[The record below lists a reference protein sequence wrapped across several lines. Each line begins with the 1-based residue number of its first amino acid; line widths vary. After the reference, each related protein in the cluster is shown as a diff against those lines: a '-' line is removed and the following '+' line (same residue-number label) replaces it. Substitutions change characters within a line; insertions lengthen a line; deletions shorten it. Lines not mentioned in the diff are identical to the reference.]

1 MLEEVEHL
9 KYLFQWQSSYQN
21 VTKNLLQQRHKN
33 LPKRSVKHLP
43 TFFTILDDWYYI
55 SNPSKSLINI
65 LIVTFSILAMLCQNS
80 KNIGTSIHMCE

>member
-21 VTKNLLQQRHKN
+21 VTKNLLQQRQKN

-65 LIVTFSILAMLCQNS
+65 LLVTFSILAMLCQNS
-80 KNIGTSIHMCE
+80 KNIGTSIHICE